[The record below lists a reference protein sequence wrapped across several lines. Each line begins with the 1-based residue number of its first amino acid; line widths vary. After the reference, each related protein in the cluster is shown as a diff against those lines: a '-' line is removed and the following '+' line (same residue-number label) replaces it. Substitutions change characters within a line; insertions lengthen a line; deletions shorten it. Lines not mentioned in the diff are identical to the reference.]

1 MKNPTD
7 KSSPESV
14 PDGDPHPDPAHQP
27 PTTGLPLDSRNL
39 PAVIHDVDTNQIKQ
53 FVTQIKSAE
62 QQIGE
67 HILTALLDD
76 GTVAVLTA
84 VVVWADGGQRIVSAA
99 LDPNMLQQVQQL
111 LADAQTQRD
120 EEIPCI
126 GFHCLL
132 KRKESFAPQ
141 KREVKEDQ

>member
-1 MKNPTD
+1 MNDPTD
-7 KSSPESV
+7 KPSPASI
-14 PDGDPHPDPAHQP
+14 PDSDPHPDPAHLP

-39 PAVIHDVDTNQIKQ
+39 PAVIHNVDTNQIKH
-53 FVTQIKSAE
+53 FVTRIKSAE

-67 HILTALLDD
+67 HILTALQED

-84 VVVWADGGQRIVSAA
+84 VVVGPDGGQRIVSAA
-99 LDPNMLQQVQQL
+99 LDPNMLQQVQLL
-111 LADAQTQRD
+111 LADAQVQRN
-120 EEIPCI
+120 EEIPCV

>member
-1 MKNPTD
+1 MNDPTD
-7 KSSPESV
+7 TPSPASI
-14 PDGDPHPDPAHQP
+14 PDGDPHLDPAHRP

-39 PAVIHDVDTNQIKQ
+39 PAVIHDVDTNQIRQ
-53 FVTQIKSAE
+53 FVTRIKSAE

-67 HILTALLDD
+67 HIITALQAD

-84 VVVWADGGQRIVSAA
+84 VVVGPDGGQRIVSAA
-99 LDPNMLQQVQQL
+99 LDPNILQQVQLL

-132 KRKESFAPQ
+132 KRKESSAPPE
-141 KREVKEDQ
+141 REVKEDQ

>member
-1 MKNPTD
+1 MNDPIDTP
-7 KSSPESV
+7 SPASI
-14 PDGDPHPDPAHQP
+14 PDGDPHPDPAHVP

-39 PAVIHDVDTNQIKQ
+39 PAVIHDVDTKQIRQ
-53 FVTQIKSAE
+53 FVTRIKSAE

-67 HILTALLDD
+67 HIITALQAD

-84 VVVWADGGQRIVSAA
+84 VVVGPDGGQRIVSAA
-99 LDPNMLQQVQQL
+99 LDPNILQQVQLL

-120 EEIPCI
+120 EEIPCV

-132 KRKESFAPQ
+132 KRKESSAPQ
-141 KREVKEDQ
+141 EREVKEDQ

>member
-1 MKNPTD
+1 MNDPTD
-7 KSSPESV
+7 KPSSRSI
-14 PDGDPHPDPAHQP
+14 PDGDPHPDPARQP

-67 HILTALLDD
+67 HILTALQDD

-84 VVVWADGGQRIVSAA
+84 VVVWADGGQRIISAA
-99 LDPNMLQQVQQL
+99 LDPYMLQQVQVM
-111 LADAQTQRD
+111 LADAQTQRN
-120 EEIPCI
+120 EEIPCV

-132 KRKESFAPQ
+132 KRKESSAPH